1 MDPTATRPCTCFR
14 LRRAAR
20 RLSQIYDT
28 HLAPAGLS
36 LNAYS
41 ILRHAPQ
48 PRLLG
53 ELAEALGMD
62 RTTLTRNLKPLLQA
76 GWLQEQR
83 GDDARQRL
91 ITITPAGKACLRRA
105 RPLWQRAQDEVEATF
120 GPSPTAR
127 LNTLLDQLD
136 HALDAGDRA

>member
-1 MDPTATRPCTCFR
+1 MDPTATSPCTCFR

-41 ILRHAPQ
+41 ILRRAPQ
-48 PRLLG
+48 PRLVG

-91 ITITPAGKACLRRA
+91 IAITPTGKACLRRA

-127 LNTLLDQLD
+127 LNSLLDQLD

>member
-1 MDPTATRPCTCFR
+1 MDPLTASPCTCFR

-20 RLSQIYDT
+20 RLSQIYDSY
-28 HLAPAGLS
+28 LAPAGLS

-41 ILRHAPQ
+41 ILRRAPQ

-53 ELAEALGMD
+53 DLADVLGMD

-76 GWLQEQR
+76 GWLEQRR

-91 ITITPAGKACLRRA
+91 IVITPAGKACLRRA
-105 RPLWQRAQDEVEATF
+105 RPLWQRAQRDVEASF
-120 GPSPTAR
+120 GAAPTAH
-127 LNTLLDQLD
+127 LNALLDQLD
-136 HALDAGDRA
+136 HSLPHRAPA

>member
-1 MDPTATRPCTCFR
+1 MDPTATSPCTCFR

-41 ILRHAPQ
+41 ILRRAPQ
-48 PRLLG
+48 PRLVG

-91 ITITPAGKACLRRA
+91 IAITPAGKACLRRA

-120 GPSPTAR
+120 GPTPTAR

>member
-1 MDPTATRPCTCFR
+1 MDPLTASPCTCFR

-20 RLSQIYDT
+20 RLSQIYDS

-41 ILRHAPQ
+41 ILRRAPQ

-53 ELAEALGMD
+53 DLADALGMD

-76 GWLQEQR
+76 GWLEQRR

-91 ITITPAGKACLRRA
+91 IVITPAGKACLRRA
-105 RPLWQRAQDEVEATF
+105 RPLWQHAQRDVEATF
-120 GPSPTAR
+120 GAAPTAR
-127 LNTLLDQLD
+127 LNALLDQLD
-136 HALDAGDRA
+136 QSLPHGAHA

>member
-1 MDPTATRPCTCFR
+1 MDPTDSSPCTCFR

-41 ILRHAPQ
+41 ILRRAPQ

-53 ELAEALGMD
+53 DLAEALGMD

-83 GDDARQRL
+83 GQDARQRL
-91 ITITPAGKACLRRA
+91 IAITPAGKACLRRA
-105 RPLWQRAQDEVEATF
+105 RPLWQRAQHEVEATF
-120 GPSPTAR
+120 GPAPTAR
-127 LNTLLDQLD
+127 LNTLLDTLD
-136 HALDAGDRA
+136 HALDAGDRT